1 MGSQTIKLL
10 ICGSG
15 NGAHVLAGIASSLE
29 GTEVRVLTLSPD
41 KADRWSAAMQTKN
54 LEVTLKQ
61 RGKEAIYIS
70 SQPTLVTKSPADAMW
85 DVNIVVFLLH
95 AVAHQSYLDAIKPYV
110 QPGVIIVGLPGAP
123 GFEFQVRDVLG
134 DSAKQCTIMNFE
146 SLPWVCR
153 TTEFGAKCKIL
164 SIKKTL
170 LGAIKVSQMEVKG
183 EKVCLELEYLCKREI
198 NF

>member
-1 MGSQTIKLL
+1 MGSETIKLL

-15 NGAHVLAGIASSLE
+15 NGAHAFAGIASSLQ
-29 GTEVRVLTLSPD
+29 GTDVRVLSLSHN
-41 KADRWSAAMQTKN
+41 KADHWSTAMQMKN
-54 LEVTLKQ
+54 FEVTIDQ
-61 RGKEAIYIS
+61 RGQEDTCIS
-70 SQPTLVTKSPADAMW
+70 SKPFLVTKSPVETMR
-85 DVNIVVFLLH
+85 DVDIVVLLLH
-95 AVAHQSYLDAIKPYV
+95 AVAHQYYLDAIKPYV

-134 DSAKQCTIMNFE
+134 ETARQCTIMNFE

-164 SIKKTL
+164 GIKKTL
-170 LGAIKVSQMEVKG
+170 FGAIQVQWMEIKRKLSRVSLDLGWKG
-183 EKVCLELEYLCKREI
+183 EM